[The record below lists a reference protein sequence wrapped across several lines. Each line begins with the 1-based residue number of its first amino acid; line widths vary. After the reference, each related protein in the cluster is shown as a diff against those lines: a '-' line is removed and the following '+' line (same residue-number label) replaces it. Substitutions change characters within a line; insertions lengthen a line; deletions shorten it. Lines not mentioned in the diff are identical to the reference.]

1 MVKSLILIAVFLGLL
16 PFLLGL
22 LYTRFIEEEKENL
35 LLQMAAGYII
45 MFGIFEIMAL
55 PLIFMRQSLTLLT
68 GLYLGILG
76 VAAVISLI
84 LNRKRIV
91 LVIKDT
97 IGGIQKFT
105 LCIWA
110 VLLLL
115 MGQIAVYIRY
125 QYSNADDAF
134 FVASAMTSVATN
146 TIFAYNPYTGTAY
159 SKLPPR
165 YLLSPFHAWN
175 AVLSRITDTHPA
187 IMAHMVF
194 MIVFLVLAYAV
205 YALIGRALFANDIEK
220 TGYFLTVLAGLHIF
234 AAYSERTSGLFLLIR
249 LWQGKAVLAG
259 ILLPL
264 ILYLAVRLF
273 LMEGKRADWVLLF
286 LLMCACCMVSS
297 MGIMLGAVMLGLL
310 GILFAFKNRSF
321 RILVYTGLCCVP
333 NLLCAGIYLMI
344 R

>member
-45 MFGIFEIMAL
+45 MFGTFEIMAL
-55 PLIFMRQSLTLLT
+55 PLIFMRRSLTLLT

-91 LVIKDT
+91 LVINDT

-134 FVASAMTSVATN
+134 FVASATT
-146 TIFAYNPYTGTAY
+146 
-159 SKLPPR
+159 
-165 YLLSPFHAWN
+165 
-175 AVLSRITDTHPA
+175 
-187 IMAHMVF
+187 
-194 MIVFLVLAYAV
+194 
-205 YALIGRALFANDIEK
+205 
-220 TGYFLTVLAGLHIF
+220 
-234 AAYSERTSGLFLLIR
+234 
-249 LWQGKAVLAG
+249 
-259 ILLPL
+259 
-264 ILYLAVRLF
+264 
-273 LMEGKRADWVLLF
+273 
-286 LLMCACCMVSS
+286 
-297 MGIMLGAVMLGLL
+297 
-310 GILFAFKNRSF
+310 
-321 RILVYTGLCCVP
+321 
-333 NLLCAGIYLMI
+333 
-344 R
+344 